1 MFHINGSIQS
11 VPFAPGF
18 LPLASS
24 FQDSSI
30 HTLACV
36 SASFLCLAESYSL
49 YGSHF
54 TGRPHPR
61 VHSSGDRHL
70 CCFYLLAFLN
80 DVAIS
85 FCVNT
90 FSFPFD
96 VHLGVQLLGHRLIL
110 YPNFRV
116 NLLSKGP
123 DVTCAQSDYETHRWE
138 ERPRMGF
145 SVTPEGSLF
154 FAAEWDL
161 QVPAQAG
168 LKSFISHLK
177 PRLAYN
183 SPWVGA
189 TLHLCNLSV

>member
-1 MFHINGSIQS
+1 MISSHSPFPSPQSQATTIGLLSLRIYLFWMFHINGSIQS

-154 FAAEWDL
+154 FAAE
-161 QVPAQAG
+161 
-168 LKSFISHLK
+168 
-177 PRLAYN
+177 
-183 SPWVGA
+183 
-189 TLHLCNLSV
+189 